1 MAYDFL
7 KKNLAHRSDKEYLKI
22 LHLAARESETA
33 VDAALNYLLEKN
45 RPITFDF
52 VLSLVRESG
61 EETLARDPHIE
72 EIDLRLY
79 DTLLLDRR
87 VI

>member
-1 MAYDFL
+1 MAYDSL
-7 KKNLAHRSDKEYLKI
+7 KKNLAHRSNKEYLKI

-33 VDAALNYLLEKN
+33 VDAALNYLIDKN
-45 RPITFDF
+45 FPITFDF
-52 VLSLVRESG
+52 VLSRVRESA

-72 EIDLRLY
+72 QIDLRLY
-79 DTLLLDRR
+79 DTLLADRM